1 MVWYHGLCA
10 AKVAWHFHQGLP
22 GTAPV
27 RVAGTHP
34 VWAVWVEETASV
46 LGGLV
51 NAGGEQISAYVEEV
65 RS

>member
-1 MVWYHGLCA
+1 M
-10 AKVAWHFHQGLP
+10 
-22 GTAPV
+22 
-27 RVAGTHP
+27 
-34 VWAVWVEETASV
+34 WAVWVEETASV